1 MSKLSW
7 HWGDRDGDI
16 IVEKKRGKITI
27 DELIRYLHEPDQL
40 NCFDGDLMVIQF
52 RVSDQKDMYDYSDV
66 IFGEPEG
73 DCQLV
78 QLVTDDSVCPCC
90 GKNRLFPAYC
100 PDCGRKLVE
109 KK

>member
-66 IFGEPEG
+66 IFGESEG
-73 DCQLV
+73 DSQLV
-78 QLVTDDSVCPCC
+78 QLVTDDSACPCC